1 MILEDPV
8 IRFQALQMGKDCME
22 RERLMEERRRR
33 PVDED
38 PAVLAARAALR
49 EGQEM
54 VALAERA
61 AWGEDMIYLPPN
73 AMRKLAK
80 LRSATPST

>member
-1 MILEDPV
+1 MILDDPV
-8 IRFQALQMGKDCME
+8 VRFQAQQMGTEME

-33 PVDED
+33 RVDED

-49 EGQEM
+49 EAQEM

-61 AWGEDMIYLPPN
+61 ARGEDMTYICLS

-80 LRSATPST
+80 LRSATPNT

>member
-1 MILEDPV
+1 MILDDPV
-8 IRFQALQMGKDCME
+8 IRFQALQMGKDWME
-22 RERLMEERRRR
+22 RERLMEEQRRR
-33 PVDED
+33 VDED

-49 EGQEM
+49 EAQEM

-61 AWGEDMIYLPPN
+61 ARGEDMTYICLS

-80 LRSATPST
+80 LRSATPNT

>member
-1 MILEDPV
+1 MILDDPV
-8 IRFQALQMGKDCME
+8 VRFQAQQMGTEME

-33 PVDED
+33 RVDED

-49 EGQEM
+49 EAQEM

>member
-8 IRFQALQMGKDCME
+8 IRFQALQMGKDWME
-22 RERLMEERRRR
+22 RERLMEEQRRR
-33 PVDED
+33 VDED

-49 EGQEM
+49 EAQEM

-61 AWGEDMIYLPPN
+61 AWGEDMTYLPPT
-73 AMRKLAK
+73 ATRKLAK
-80 LRSATPST
+80 LRNGDTAL

>member
-1 MILEDPV
+1 MILDDPV
-8 IRFQALQMGKDCME
+8 IRFQALQMGREME
-22 RERLMEERRRR
+22 RERLMEEQRRRR
-33 PVDED
+33 VDED

-49 EGQEM
+49 EAQEM

-61 AWGEDMIYLPPN
+61 AWGEDMTYLPPH

-80 LRSATPST
+80 LSNAST

>member
-8 IRFQALQMGKDCME
+8 IRFQALQMGKDWME
-22 RERLMEERRRR
+22 RERLMEEQRRR
-33 PVDED
+33 VDED

-49 EGQEM
+49 EAQEM
-54 VALAERA
+54 VALAEKEAR
-61 AWGEDMIYLPPN
+61 GEDMTYICLS

-80 LRSATPST
+80 LRSATPNT